1 MLRCSVQGNRLAWC
15 RGGAVCGAAIG
26 QYRSII
32 NVSGDAT
39 LNDSTV
45 VLRGA

>member
-15 RGGAVCGAAIG
+15 RGGAVCGAAIV
-26 QYRSII
+26 QCTSII

-45 VLRGA
+45 VLRGE